1 MEERVYAREAE
12 ESRSSINHTSVCQVV
27 FGGLLNC
34 SVGCYWICCCLGFL
48 VDHRHRVKTLYA
60 A

>member
-34 SVGCYWICCCLGFL
+34 SVG
-48 VDHRHRVKTLYA
+48 YA
-60 A
+60 TGSAAVSVSW